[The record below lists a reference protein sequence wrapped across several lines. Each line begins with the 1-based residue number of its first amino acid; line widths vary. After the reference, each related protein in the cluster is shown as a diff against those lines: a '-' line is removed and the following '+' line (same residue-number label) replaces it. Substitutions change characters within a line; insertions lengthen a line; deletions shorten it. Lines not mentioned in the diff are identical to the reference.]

1 MTPANT
7 PSLHQVMRYYSQEP
21 FDIPTDTKSM
31 PRQRTRN
38 ASPSTAQVIRLN
50 SMVQIDLP
58 TLYLLN
64 LLLVSGY
71 RQMMEV
77 RVSTDMVA
85 RQKDLIKRLA
95 ISKNTSKLGTRN
107 GTTASC

>member
-1 MTPANT
+1 
-7 PSLHQVMRYYSQEP
+7 
-21 FDIPTDTKSM
+21 
-31 PRQRTRN
+31 
-38 ASPSTAQVIRLN
+38 
-50 SMVQIDLP
+50 MVQINLP

-64 LLLVSGY
+64 LLLVSRY

-85 RQKDLIKRLA
+85 RQKDLIERLA
-95 ISKNTSKLGTRN
+95 ISKNASKLGMRN

>member
-1 MTPANT
+1 
-7 PSLHQVMRYYSQEP
+7 
-21 FDIPTDTKSM
+21 
-31 PRQRTRN
+31 
-38 ASPSTAQVIRLN
+38 
-50 SMVQIDLP
+50 MVQIDLP

-85 RQKDLIKRLA
+85 RQKDLIERLA
-95 ISKNTSKLGTRN
+95 ISKNASKLGMRN

>member
-1 MTPANT
+1 
-7 PSLHQVMRYYSQEP
+7 
-21 FDIPTDTKSM
+21 
-31 PRQRTRN
+31 
-38 ASPSTAQVIRLN
+38 
-50 SMVQIDLP
+50 MVQIDLP